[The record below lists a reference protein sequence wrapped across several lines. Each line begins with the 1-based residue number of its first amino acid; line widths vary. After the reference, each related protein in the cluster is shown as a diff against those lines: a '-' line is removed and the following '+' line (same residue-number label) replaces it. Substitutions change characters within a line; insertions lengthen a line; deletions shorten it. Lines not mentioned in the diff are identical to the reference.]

1 MYIISG
7 ASFHIIVISFF
18 VYLFVNLFENV
29 IHYNI
34 GRFSNKETKLE
45 LPSKKDFV
53 KIVIVMCTFAL
64 LQGLLTFYFNAYLDQ
79 NVIKLKCL

>member
-7 ASFHIIVISFF
+7 ASFHIIAISFF
-18 VYLFVNLFENV
+18 VYIFVNFFENM

-45 LPSKKDFV
+45 LPNKKDFI
-53 KIVIVMCTFAL
+53 KIVVIMCIFAL
-64 LQGLLTFYFNAYLDQ
+64 LQGLLTNYFNKY
-79 NVIKLKCL
+79 VKM

>member
-7 ASFHIIVISFF
+7 ASFHIIMISFF
-18 VYLFVNLFENV
+18 VYLFVNFFENL

-34 GRFSNKETKLE
+34 GRFSNQETKLE

-53 KIVIVMCTFAL
+53 KIVVVMCSFAL
-64 LQGLLTFYFNAYLDQ
+64 LQGILTSYFNKY
-79 NVIKLKCL
+79 KR